1 MKLQLAPWCDVPA
14 CVTDLGCWV
23 VRLNNA
29 SVPVRTTPEGPG
41 MISTAVSAA
50 ILRGTKVQ
58 PYGPTPPYTVQS
70 DVSK

>member
-1 MKLQLAPWCDVPA
+1 M
-14 CVTDLGCWV
+14 